1 MPTITIDG
9 KEYDS
14 ESLSAESKAQ
24 LASLQVTDA
33 EIQRLQTQLAI
44 FQTARSAYAA
54 GLKASL
60 SDSLINGVS
69 EGGSLKI

>member
-1 MPTITIDG
+1 MPIVNIDG

-14 ESLSAESKAQ
+14 DKLSAEAKAQ

-33 EIQRLQTQLAI
+33 EIQRLQMQLAI
-44 FQTARSAYAA
+44 FQTARSAYAS

-69 EGGSLKI
+69 VGGSLKI

>member
-9 KEYDS
+9 EEYDS

-33 EIQRLQTQLAI
+33 EIQRLQMQLAI
-44 FQTARSAYAA
+44 FQTARNTYAA
-54 GLKASL
+54 ALKASL
-60 SDSLINGVS
+60 SGSPINQVS
-69 EGGSLKI
+69 QSGSLEI